1 MADEYRGIPGAF
13 VSAFRRSDSYLLR
26 AYVLAS
32 VVVGVFVTIL
42 LALGV
47 VTWLSQPAPLG
58 QRALL
63 GVIAIFVLVPLFAP
77 VLVVARRHRRGVE
90 NRRADALLGVVGFG
104 FLLAVYLAGLIS
116 APDLPQQSGALASVV
131 ATLDALPR
139 SYWVVPPLLSAASIW
154 LAVRL
159 TRPEAGTEQRQ
170 GREPDTSPDDAGD
183 RAEG

>member
-13 VSAFRRSDSYLLR
+13 VSAFRRSDSHLFR

-32 VVVGVFVTIL
+32 VVAGVFVTIL

-47 VTWLSQPAPLG
+47 VSWLAQPAPLG

-63 GVIAIFVLVPLFAP
+63 GVVAIFVLVPLFAP
-77 VLVVARRHRRGVE
+77 VLVAARRHRRGVG
-90 NRRADALLGVVGFG
+90 NRRGDALLGLVGFG
-104 FLLAVYLAGLIS
+104 FLLAVYLAGVIS
-116 APDLPQQSGALASVV
+116 APDLPQQSGVFAPIV
-131 ATLDALPR
+131 AALDALPR
-139 SYWVVPPLLSAASIW
+139 RYWIVPPLLSVLSIW

-159 TRPEAGTEQRQ
+159 TRPDGGTER
-170 GREPDTSPDDAGD
+170 GRDPDPDTSPDDAGD